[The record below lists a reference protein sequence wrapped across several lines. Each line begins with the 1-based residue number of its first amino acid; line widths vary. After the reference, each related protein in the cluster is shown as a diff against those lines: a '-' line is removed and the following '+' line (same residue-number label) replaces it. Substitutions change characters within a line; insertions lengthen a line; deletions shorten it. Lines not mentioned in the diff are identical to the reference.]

1 MATYTESELIDIIY
15 SKKEGDNTTWGATDT
30 EYLTA
35 RRLLNAGVMRWELLE
50 GTRWKELYKKLS
62 SASDGTKTC
71 TAGDYDVTCP
81 TDMRYPP
88 EKGSYVRV
96 GGEDAPVISVFEV
109 EQYRDSAA
117 SYCYFTGND
126 KDGYTLNFNPNMT
139 LVTGAAIDYMYY
151 KSATKFTAT
160 TSTTEMK
167 NPMFLV
173 HYVLADL
180 YQNDESSSPDK
191 NISETMLAEM
201 KAENM
206 EVVGDAIGDA
216 EGFGI

>member
-1 MATYTESELIDIIY
+1 MATLTESELIDIIY
-15 SKKEGDNTTWGATDT
+15 SKKEGDNTTWGSTDS

-35 RRLLNAGVMRWELLE
+35 RRLLNAGVYRWEFLE

-71 TAGDYDVTCP
+71 TAGDYDVSCP
-81 TDMRYPP
+81 TDMRLAP
-88 EKGSYVRV
+88 EKGTYVRV
-96 GGEDAPVISVFEV
+96 GSEDVPVISVHEV
-109 EQYRDSAA
+109 EQYRDEGS

-126 KDGYTLNFNPNMT
+126 KDGFTLNFNPNMT
-139 LVTGAAIDYMYY
+139 LTTGATIDYMYY
-151 KSATKFTAT
+151 KSATKFTGT
-160 TSTTEMK
+160 TSTTEMR

-180 YQNDESSSPDK
+180 YQQDESGSPDK

-201 KAENM
+201 KADNF
-206 EVVGDAIGDA
+206 EVIGDA
-216 EGFGI
+216 LDNHGFGI